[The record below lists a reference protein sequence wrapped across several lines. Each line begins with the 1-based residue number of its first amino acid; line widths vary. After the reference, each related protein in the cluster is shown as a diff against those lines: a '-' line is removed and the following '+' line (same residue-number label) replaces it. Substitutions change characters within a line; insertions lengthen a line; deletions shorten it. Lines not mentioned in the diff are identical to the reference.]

1 MRTVFDEVQNMNFL
15 DNSLPSAVEDPWAAM
30 TALVSDPKRMAR
42 NRIVTVDRSD
52 PAHVGFDMLR
62 TRTVKSLRQN
72 NWTSL
77 AITSPTPGCGKTTI
91 ALNLA
96 FSLAKHRDLRTVL
109 VDLDLRRPQVAQIL
123 GLKPKYSMERF
134 LRGECPVGQC
144 FVRFGENLAI
154 GASADHVPHAAELLQ
169 DQRTAHA
176 INGLRQLL
184 RPDIII
190 FDLPPMLVNDDFMGF
205 LPNIDCAMLVVA
217 AEASKLGEVDVCE
230 RELAEESKL
239 LGVVLNKCRHQTEDY
254 GYYQA

>member
-1 MRTVFDEVQNMNFL
+1 MNFL
-15 DNSLPSAVEDPWAAM
+15 DNSLPSTLEDPWLAM
-30 TALVSDPKRMAR
+30 PAMAFDPKRMAR

-77 AITSPTPGCGKTTI
+77 AITSPTPGCGKTTV

-96 FSLAKHRDLRTVL
+96 FSLAKHRDLRTVVL
-109 VDLDLRRPQVAQIL
+109 DLDLRRPQVAQIL
-123 GLKPKYSMERF
+123 GLKPKYSTERF
-134 LRGECPVGQC
+134 LKGECPVGHF
-144 FVRFGENLAI
+144 FVRHGDNLAI
-154 GASADHVPHAAELLQ
+154 GGSIDHVSSAAELLQ
-169 DQRTAHA
+169 DHRTAHA

-190 FDLPPMLVNDDFMGF
+190 FDMPPMLVNDDFMGF

-217 AEASKLGEVDVCE
+217 AESSKLSEVDACE
-230 RELAEESKL
+230 RDLAEESKL
-239 LGVVLNKCRHQTEDY
+239 LGVVLNKCRHKTEEY
-254 GYYQA
+254 GYYQS